1 MASFG
6 LFSCTLS
13 LFMPIWKPFIDWMA
27 AWALPGLSKLTKPVG
42 GKGGGVG
49 WGGGGGGRTG
59 VTPLDGGA
67 RITWDEW
74 IMKITSVWWS
84 GEIRILQLTAT
95 QIQHGWQLTIIMH
108 LSHNIRK
115 QEMDNLCFPELLQR
129 KSTKTKCNI
138 PRKMTPSAFK
148 LVPC

>member
-1 MASFG
+1 
-6 LFSCTLS
+6 
-13 LFMPIWKPFIDWMA
+13 MPIWKPFIDWMA

-42 GKGGGVG
+42 GGA
-49 WGGGGGGRTG
+49 TG

-67 RITWDEW
+67 GTTGKEW

-84 GEIRILQLTAT
+84 GVIRILQLTAT
-95 QIQHGWQLTIIMH
+95 QIQHGWQITIIMH
-108 LSHNIRK
+108 LQHNIRK
-115 QEMDNLCFPELLQR
+115 QEMDNFCFPKLLQR